1 MNNKQLYLRLLRQI
15 RPYWKVFTLSFVSTV
30 LLSATEP
37 ALPALMQPMLDGS
50 FIEKDEQMIVLIPLL
65 LVALFAV
72 RGTASFTST
81 ATTHW
86 VASRLVTDLRQ
97 AMFGKLLR
105 LPTAFHDHHPSGKLL
120 SKFTYD
126 VNQVTQ
132 AATSAWVILIRDSL
146 SVLGLLGWMFYLN
159 WRLALLS
166 FVVVPVITVLVRVV
180 SKRMRRLSHS
190 MQDSMA
196 DLNQAV
202 SEALEGHK
210 EIKVFGA
217 REYEERRFE
226 VAANRARTFYNKT
239 IATSAA
245 NVPLVQLFIA
255 IGLALIVY
263 TASIQSASDQFS
275 VGGFVSF
282 FTAMAMLFA
291 PIKRLTKVNEDLQKG
306 LAAAQSLFGLID
318 EEDEGEE
325 RGRPIGRARGQLT
338 FEGLGFS
345 YDGESAALS
354 NIDLT
359 IEPGQTVA
367 LVGASG
373 SGKTTLV
380 GLLPLFHRPSR
391 GRILLDG
398 EPITELRLRD
408 LRANIALVSQQVVLF
423 DDTVAANIAYGH
435 AEFDPVRIEQ
445 AAEAAH
451 AMEFIRRLPQGLETR
466 VGERGVLLSG
476 GQRQRIAIARAL
488 LKDAPILIMDEA
500 TANLDSHSERH
511 IQAALETLTA
521 GRTTLIIAHRLSTI
535 ERADRIVVLERG
547 RIVEQGSHAELLARD
562 GHYARLH
569 RAQFGEADG

>member
-1 MNNKQLYLRLLRQI
+1 MTNRQLYLRLLRHI
-15 RPYWKVFTLSFVSTV
+15 RPYWKVFTVSFLSTV

-50 FIEKDEQMIVLIPLL
+50 FIEKDERMIVLIPLA
-65 LVALFAV
+65 LVLLFAV
-72 RGTASFTST
+72 RGAASFIST

-86 VASRLVTDLRQ
+86 VASKLVTDLRQ
-97 AMFGKLLR
+97 LMFTKLLR
-105 LPTAFHDHHPSGKLL
+105 LPTAFHDHHASGKLL

-132 AATSAWVILIRDSL
+132 TATSAWVIVIRDSL
-146 SVLGLLGWMFYLN
+146 AVLGLLGWMFYLN
-159 WRLALLS
+159 WKLALLS
-166 FVVVPVITVLVRVV
+166 FVVLPVIMVLVRVV
-180 SKRMRRLSHS
+180 SKRMRRLSHG

-196 DLNQAV
+196 DLNQSV
-202 SEALEGHK
+202 NEALEGHK

-217 REYEERRFE
+217 RAYEEARFDK
-226 VAANRARTFYNKT
+226 VANRTRAYYNKV

-263 TASIQSASDQFS
+263 TASIQSAAEQFT

-291 PIKRLTKVNEDLQKG
+291 PIKRLTRVNEEIQRG

-318 EEDEGEE
+318 EEDEHEE
-325 RGRPIGRARGQLT
+325 QGRPMGRAKGALSFQ
-338 FEGLGFS
+338 GVGFS
-345 YDGESAALS
+345 YDGEHQALDG
-354 NIDLT
+354 IDLE
-359 IEPGQTVA
+359 IAPGETVA

-380 GLLPLFHRPSR
+380 GLLPLFHRPTE
-391 GRILLDG
+391 GQVLLDG
-398 EPITELRLRD
+398 EPITELKLHD
-408 LRANIALVSQQVVLF
+408 LRENIALVSQQVVLF

-435 AEFDPVRIEQ
+435 TEFDQARIES
-445 AAEAAH
+445 AARAAH
-451 AMEFIRRLPQGLETR
+451 AMEFIERLPEGLETQ
-466 VGERGVLLSG
+466 VGQRGVLLSG

-500 TANLDSHSERH
+500 TANLDGESERH
-511 IQAALETLTA
+511 IQAALETLTE

-535 ERADRIVVLERG
+535 ERADRIVVMEAG
-547 RIVEQGSHAELLARD
+547 RIVEQGDHAALLAAD
-562 GHYARLH
+562 GRYAELH
-569 RAQFGEADG
+569 RAQFSD